1 MCSRRPLFQPPPI
14 LQGKA
19 RGGTYAGQR
28 VPESSQTS
36 TPPKYRST
44 LLNYYYYL
52 EKLFKSFDKFL
63 DLTPFGPQ
71 TDESCVFVKTEILGQ
86 VLKFTKGVQKH
97 RTRNLKNLRL
107 RRNLASGGA
116 CGEQNPRYFSACGG
130 AAFFLPA
137 AEASKTEPQK
147 YILASICATPRL
159 AL

>member
-1 MCSRRPLFQPPPI
+1 MP
-14 LQGKA
+14 A
-19 RGGTYAGQR
+19 RGSRNRAKQ
-28 VPESSQTS
+28 VHPQS
-36 TPPKYRST
+36 TEVHSV
-44 LLNYYYYL
+44 LNYYYYL
-52 EKLFKSFDKFL
+52 KKLFKSFDKFL

-130 AAFFLPA
+130 AVFFLPA

>member
-1 MCSRRPLFQPPPI
+1 L
-14 LQGKA
+14 K
-19 RGGTYAGQR
+19 
-28 VPESSQTS
+28 
-36 TPPKYRST
+36 
-44 LLNYYYYL
+44 
-52 EKLFKSFDKFL
+52 KLFKSFDKFL